1 MRVCYY
7 DLLGVERKATDDE
20 LKKAYRR
27 QALIWHP
34 DKNHDRVSE
43 ATERFA
49 LIREAYEVLSDAQE
63 RSWYDGHRD
72 AILRG
77 DDHKASRDSS
87 AGTTTEDLM
96 SYFSIS
102 QFKGFNDSDTG
113 FYTVYRKLFQKLM
126 NEEEAHRDTP
136 DEDDISFTHYPSF
149 GNSKTPF
156 ADSDGYMGYG
166 SYVRDFYSA
175 WGNFTSVKSFQ
186 WMDKWRLSEAPNR
199 IVRRAMEK
207 ENKKARD
214 TARKEYNDTVRNL
227 ATFMRKRDP
236 RLKAFQEEEQRRKDA
251 AAAEQKA
258 RVQREKQELM
268 AQVAAYKE
276 QDWAKVNDQL
286 DELSSEEDEEVE
298 ESEFYC
304 VVCDKFYK
312 SEQQYTSH
320 ESSRKHVKL
329 AQALK
334 EEMMADEEDFEFGKK
349 EEVSTNNTAQNSD
362 NLGSEDEQLNSQIK
376 KNKKKKKKGGPRWG
390 FADEEKL
397 HEEVEEVSALA
408 AALELDQYRRR
419 RKGKGQEGR
428 YNEGYI
434 LAKAIM

>member
-126 NEEEAHRDTP
+126 NEEEEAHRDTP

-258 RVQREKQELM
+258 RVQREK
-268 AQVAAYKE
+268 
-276 QDWAKVNDQL
+276 
-286 DELSSEEDEEVE
+286 
-298 ESEFYC
+298 
-304 VVCDKFYK
+304 
-312 SEQQYTSH
+312 
-320 ESSRKHVKL
+320 
-329 AQALK
+329 
-334 EEMMADEEDFEFGKK
+334 
-349 EEVSTNNTAQNSD
+349 
-362 NLGSEDEQLNSQIK
+362 
-376 KNKKKKKKGGPRWG
+376 
-390 FADEEKL
+390 
-397 HEEVEEVSALA
+397 
-408 AALELDQYRRR
+408 
-419 RKGKGQEGR
+419 
-428 YNEGYI
+428 
-434 LAKAIM
+434 